1 VAKHLSGK
9 QLLEK
14 YGPVLKSFTGTIT

>member
-1 VAKHLSGK
+1 VAKHPSGK